1 MKRLHT
7 LLFITFSLFFVV
19 TSCSDKNLP
28 TIFEEKGV
36 VVSATFN
43 PSTNQFTVKYSKGS
57 TETVAATID
66 NSVTP
71 PTATV
76 TLKDGTIVSVDDA
89 TIEGVAAIGSLSAF
103 KHVNE
108 WIYEMMDIYYLWN
121 DVLPKSPDYAV
132 NPSNFFESLLN
143 KYDENTNTKGD
154 RFSWIQEDF
163 VELMN
168 SLKGVSS
175 YDIGFEYQPFL
186 VEEGSTQVV
195 FEILY
200 TKKGTDAS
208 TKGIKRG
215 MVVTAVD
222 GVNIT
227 TNNWRGVFSGP
238 SPKVLTI
245 SNADNANQSVTI
257 QMAKDFAENPIYMDS
272 VYNDIG
278 GKKVGYLVYNFFAP
292 DKNDDS
298 YSYDKQLMTSLAKMQ
313 SATELVLD
321 LRYNSGGAAS
331 SAVALASA
339 LVKNRSTDNV
349 LTINEYNS
357 FLHQAYKKLY
367 KADDYNVDYFIDK
380 INDYTYNDDGDVIN
394 VELISDVP
402 ALNIEHLYVLV
413 SDRTASASEL
423 IINGLMPYMDVSL
436 IGTTTVGKNVGSFTL
451 YEKNDS
457 KNKWG
462 MQPITFK
469 YYNKDMKADFY
480 TGFTPDVEI
489 NEFRYQLVELG
500 NEDET
505 LLSKAFELISGMES
519 KSKSRMSRHS
529 LRDPKK
535 VEIDGADF
543 IFKNK
548 PRFELYDDI
557 RSERINSLNR

>member
-57 TETVAATID
+57 AETVAATID

-292 DKNDDS
+292 DKNDGS

-394 VELISDVP
+394 VKLISDVP

-423 IINGLMPYMDVSL
+423 IINGLMPYMDVTL

-469 YYNKDMKADFY
+469 YYNKDMEADFY

-505 LLSKAFELISGMES
+505 LLSKAFELISRMES
-519 KSKSRMSRHS
+519 KSKSIMSRRS

>member
-245 SNADNANQSVTI
+245 SNADDESQSVTI

-292 DKNDDS
+292 DKNDGS

-402 ALNIEHLYVLV
+402 ALNIENLYVLV

-423 IINGLMPYMDVSL
+423 IINGLMPYMDVTL

-469 YYNKDMKADFY
+469 YYNKDMEADFY

-505 LLSKAFELISGMES
+505 LLSKAFELISRMES
-519 KSKSRMSRHS
+519 KSKSIMSRRS

>member
-7 LLFITFSLFFVV
+7 LLFIAFSLFFVV

-292 DKNDDS
+292 DKNDGS

-423 IINGLMPYMDVSL
+423 IINGLMPYMDVTL

-469 YYNKDMKADFY
+469 YYNKDMEADFY

-505 LLSKAFELISGMES
+505 LLSKAFELISRMES
-519 KSKSRMSRHS
+519 KSKSIMSRRS

>member
-245 SNADNANQSVTI
+245 SNADDESQSVTI
-257 QMAKDFAENPIYMDS
+257 QMAKDFAENPIYMDR

-292 DKNDDS
+292 DKNDGS

-423 IINGLMPYMDVSL
+423 IINGLMPYMDVTL

-469 YYNKDMKADFY
+469 YYNKDMEADFY

-505 LLSKAFELISGMES
+505 LLSKAFELISRMES
-519 KSKSRMSRHS
+519 KSKSIMSRRS

>member
-292 DKNDDS
+292 DKNDGS

-423 IINGLMPYMDVSL
+423 IINGLMPYMDVTL

-469 YYNKDMKADFY
+469 YYNKDMEADFY

-505 LLSKAFELISGMES
+505 LLSKAFELISRMES
-519 KSKSRMSRHS
+519 KSKSIMSRRS

>member
-7 LLFITFSLFFVV
+7 LLFIAFSLFFVV

-423 IINGLMPYMDVSL
+423 IINGLMPYMDVTL

-469 YYNKDMKADFY
+469 YYNKDMEADFY

-505 LLSKAFELISGMES
+505 LLSKAFELISRMES
-519 KSKSRMSRHS
+519 KSKSIMSRRS